1 MEISLTDV
9 TSGYNLS
16 KINNNFRILQDA
28 INNRLVHRD
37 GTNELEADLDFN
49 SHKAINVGSLVIN
62 GKDIIEEINNAYNS
76 IEDFLVTTDNLLRE
90 IEAILSGQL
99 QDRNQGNGQYSTQ
112 LLEDITEGTVYTIP
126 NGLQY
131 IVGRNSLR
139 ISYQGVMC
147 YPTYQYDEVGTFDE
161 ASNQI
166 KFNITIPAHS
176 HLNIWISGVGNIVQI
191 KEDLEAAF
199 AEYTNYVTTTKAEVE
214 AMKSSVDASEANVT
228 AINSSVQEAVVNLE
242 EWNTTS
248 LEAATNS
255 KTWAE
260 GADEEVVGIG
270 GEHSSKTWSLLS
282 KQYAEAAEQI
292 KQQIGTPLNVQGRV
306 DSVQS
311 LPSSGNKN
319 GDMYFVGPESSNN
332 LSEYIWINNKWEF
345 LGSLGVSVPDATEE
359 DRGVVKLATQ
369 DEITNRTGNNVVTAN
384 KLPTNIDW
392 NKVDNKPST
401 VSGYGITDAY
411 TKTDVYTK
419 TEVDTKIDAKD
430 SLPSQEGNSGKF
442 LTTDG
447 SVAKWE
453 NISGLVFGSTIFS
466 LIPLTEAG
474 LHLLDGSLLNVGGIY
489 DEAITKISAL
499 KSSNPNLF
507 TTEENWQQQV
517 TTYGVC
523 GKFVYT
529 EGVSLRLPKVT
540 GFVEGTLDAGA
551 LGNLVEAG
559 LPNIEGNFYGGL
571 GSYTNYGTGAFYEDT
586 TSTAITDQT
595 ASGGN
600 VTKNRFGFNAS
611 RSSSIYGKSNTVQ
624 PQSIKGYLYIVLAT
638 TTKTNVQVNIDNV
651 VTDLNG
657 KALTDLSNINTAGK
671 NVMANMAMPSDS
683 YVDLS
688 FNVNGTVYTATA
700 DGYFYFF
707 GSTNVDWGD
716 FCFMDT
722 DGTFGST
729 LARAPNG
736 GGVRVLYPCRKGR
749 SVMLSY
755 SGSQT
760 PYIFRFYYA
769 EGSKPE

>member
-1 MEISLTDV
+1 MEITLTDV

-16 KINNNFRILQDA
+16 KINNNFKILQDA

-49 SHKAINVGSLVIN
+49 SNKAINVGSIVVD
-62 GKDIIEEINNAYNS
+62 GKDIIEEINTAYDS
-76 IEDFLVTTDNLLRE
+76 IEDFLITTDNLLRE

-99 QDRNQGNGQYSTQ
+99 QDRSQGNGQYSTQ
-112 LLEDITEGTVYTIP
+112 LLEEITEGTVYTIP
-126 NGLQY
+126 NDLQY

-191 KEDLEAAF
+191 KKDLEAAF
-199 AEYTNYVTTTKAEVE
+199 AEYTEYVTNTKAEVE

-248 LEAATNS
+248 LEAANNS
-255 KTWAE
+255 KIWAE
-260 GADEEVVGIG
+260 GTDEEVVAIG

-282 KQYAEAAEQI
+282 KEYAEAAEQI

-306 DSVQS
+306 DDVQS

-319 GDMYFVGPESSNN
+319 GDMYFVGPEDSNN
-332 LSEYIWINNKWEF
+332 LSEYVWINNKWEF
-345 LGSLGVSVPDATEE
+345 LGTLGVSVPDATESE
-359 DRGVVKLATQ
+359 KGVVKLATQ
-369 DEITNRTGNNVVTAN
+369 NEITNRIGNNVVTAS

-392 NKVDNKPST
+392 SKVDNKPST
-401 VSGYGITDAY
+401 VSGYGITDA
-411 TKTDVYTK
+411 YTK

-453 NISGLVFGSTIFS
+453 DISGLVFGSTVFS

-489 DEAITKISAL
+489 DEAITKIAAL
-499 KSSNPNLF
+499 KASNPNLF
-507 TTEENWQQQV
+507 ITEENWQSSV
-517 TTYGVC
+517 SAHGVC

-540 GFVEGTLDAGA
+540 GFVEGTLDSTA
-551 LGNLVEAG
+551 LGDLVEAG
-559 LPNIEGNFYGGL
+559 LPNLVGTSDTVGFSDTRYEPTGCFYPAEEWNVGTFNIVEKTGTAGANIVRFDASHGNP
-571 GSYTNYGTGAFYEDT
+571 T
-586 TSTAITDQT
+586 
-595 ASGGN
+595 
-600 VTKNRFGFNAS
+600 
-611 RSSSIYGKSNTVQ
+611 YGKSDTVQ
-624 PQSIKGYLYIVLAT
+624 PQAIKGYLYMVVAT
-638 TTKTNVQVNIDNV
+638 ATKTDIQVNIDNIT
-651 VTDLNG
+651 TDLNS
-657 KALTDLSNINTAGK
+657 KADTDLSNLSTVGK
-671 NVMANMAMPSDS
+671 AAVAHLGMPTNQW
-683 YVDLS
+683 VGLS
-688 FNVNGTVYTATA
+688 IPVTMTKLTMPA
-700 DGYFYFF
+700 DGYLYSVIVASSSSMGMMNMMNKTGF
-707 GSTNVDWGD
+707 GNMKQVPANSAEKMYLPV
-716 FCFMDT
+716 
-722 DGTFGST
+722 
-729 LARAPNG
+729 
-736 GGVRVLYPCRKGR
+736 RKGD
-749 SVMLSY
+749 VVTVEYNNLSETTTM
-755 SGSQT
+755 Q
-760 PYIFRFYYA
+760 FYYA
-769 EGSKPE
+769 EGSKP

>member
-16 KINNNFRILQDA
+16 KINNNFRILQDV

-49 SHKAINVGSLVIN
+49 SHKAINVGSLIVD
-62 GKDIIEEINNAYNS
+62 GKDIIEEINNAYDS

-199 AEYTNYVTTTKAEVE
+199 AEYTNYVTATKSEVE

-242 EWNTTS
+242 NWNTSS
-248 LEAATNS
+248 LEAANNS

-260 GADEEVVGIG
+260 GIDEEVVAIG
-270 GEHSSKTWSLLS
+270 GEHSSKTWSLLA
-282 KQYAEAAEQI
+282 KEYAEAAEQI

-306 DSVQS
+306 DNVQS

-319 GDMYFVGPESSNN
+319 GDMYFVGPESSDD
-332 LSEYIWINNKWEF
+332 LSEYVWINNKWEF
-345 LGSLGVSVPDATEE
+345 LGKLGVTVPDASESE
-359 DRGVVKLATQ
+359 KGIVKLATQ
-369 DEITNRTGNNVVTAN
+369 SEITNRTGNNVVTAS

-392 NKVDNKPST
+392 SKVDKKPST
-401 VSGYGITDAY
+401 VSGYGITDA
-411 TKTDVYTK
+411 YTK

-507 TTEENWQQQV
+507 TTEENWQQSV

-540 GFVEGTLDAGA
+540 GFVEGTLDATA
-551 LGNLVEAG
+551 LGDLVEAG
-559 LPNIEGNFYGGL
+559 LPNIYASFAGMSNITPYGAVRRADENV
-571 GSYTNYGTGAFYEDT
+571 SPISGA
-586 TSTAITDQT
+586 
-595 ASGGN
+595 ASGGGVAN
-600 VTKNRFGFNAS
+600 LILEASTWNA
-611 RSSSIYGKSNTVQ
+611 IYGKSTTVQ

-638 TTKTNVQVNIDNV
+638 TTKTNVQVSIDNV
-651 VTDLNG
+651 ATDLNG
-657 KALTDLSNINTAGK
+657 KAGTDLANINSEGK
-671 NVMANMAMPSDS
+671 NVIANMAMPSDS
-683 YVDLS
+683 LIQL
-688 FNVNGTVYTATA
+688 TVPSNPTKYTAIA
-700 DGYFYFF
+700 DGYFASTAYGISQAGHINLYNETTGI
-707 GSTNVDWGD
+707 GSMTAVLVN
-716 FCFMDT
+716 
-722 DGTFGST
+722 ST
-729 LARAPNG
+729 SKVFVPA
-736 GGVRVLYPCRKGR
+736 RKGDVV
-749 SVMLSY
+749 VMEWLNLKENTSL
-755 SGSQT
+755 G
-760 PYIFRFYYA
+760 FFYA

>member
-1 MEISLTDV
+1 MEITLTDV

-16 KINNNFRILQDA
+16 KINHNFKILQDA

-49 SHKAINVGSLVIN
+49 SYKAINVGSIVVD
-62 GKDIIEEINNAYNS
+62 GKDIIEEINNAYDS
-76 IEDFLVTTDNLLRE
+76 IEDFLITTDNLLRE
-90 IEAILSGQL
+90 IEDILSGQL

-166 KFNITIPAHS
+166 KFNITIPAYS

-199 AEYTNYVTTTKAEVE
+199 AEYTNYATATKAEVE

-242 EWNTTS
+242 GLNTAS
-248 LEAATNS
+248 LEAATNA

-260 GADEEVVGIG
+260 GTDEEVVAIG

-282 KQYAEAAEQI
+282 KEYAEAAEQI

-319 GDMYFVGPESSNN
+319 GDMYFVGPESSDD
-332 LSEYIWINNKWEF
+332 LSEYVWINNKWEF
-345 LGSLGVSVPDATEE
+345 LGKLGVSVPDASESE
-359 DRGVVKLATQ
+359 KGIVKLATQ
-369 DEITNRTGNNVVTAN
+369 NEITNRTSNNVVVAS

-392 NKVDNKPST
+392 SKVNNKPST
-401 VSGYGITDAY
+401 VSGYGI
-411 TKTDVYTK
+411 TDVYTK

-453 NISGLVFGSTIFS
+453 DIRSEIDNIS
-466 LIPLTEAG
+466 
-474 LHLLDGSLLNVGGIY
+474 
-489 DEAITKISAL
+489 
-499 KSSNPNLF
+499 
-507 TTEENWQQQV
+507 
-517 TTYGVC
+517 
-523 GKFVYT
+523 
-529 EGVSLRLPKVT
+529 T
-540 GFVEGTLDAGA
+540 G
-551 LGNLVEAG
+551 
-559 LPNIEGNFYGGL
+559 
-571 GSYTNYGTGAFYEDT
+571 
-586 TSTAITDQT
+586 
-595 ASGGN
+595 
-600 VTKNRFGFNAS
+600 
-611 RSSSIYGKSNTVQ
+611 
-624 PQSIKGYLYIVLAT
+624 
-638 TTKTNVQVNIDNV
+638 
-651 VTDLNG
+651 LNG
-657 KALTDLSNINTAGK
+657 KAGTDLANINTDGK
-671 NVMANMAMPSDS
+671 SVIANMAMPSNNAI
-683 YVDLS
+683 DLTY
-688 FNVNGTVYTATA
+688 NGHGTTYTATA
-700 DGYFYFF
+700 DGYVTIIGF
-707 GSTNVDWGD
+707 GSSAPIGINV
-716 FCFMDT
+716 FNT
-722 DGTFGST
+722 DNILVCKNSCIGLVDST
-729 LARAPNG
+729 SAMGCSVPIS
-736 GGVRVLYPCRKGR
+736 KGQR
-749 SVMLSY
+749 FQV
-755 SGSQT
+755 
-760 PYIFRFYYA
+760 FYYNGTILQFTFTYA
-769 EGSKPE
+769 QGSKP

>member
-49 SHKAINVGSLVIN
+49 SYKAINVGSIVVD
-62 GKDIIEEINNAYNS
+62 GKDIIEEINNAYDS

-90 IEAILSGQL
+90 VESILSGQL

-112 LLEDITEGTVYTIP
+112 LLEDIVEGTVYTIP

-242 EWNTTS
+242 NWNTTS
-248 LEAATNS
+248 LEAANNS
-255 KTWAE
+255 KAWAE
-260 GADEEVVGIG
+260 GTDEEVVAIG

-282 KQYAEAAEQI
+282 KEYAEAAEQI
-292 KQQIGTPLNVQGRV
+292 KQQIGTPINVQGRV
-306 DSVQS
+306 DDVQS

-332 LSEYIWINNKWEF
+332 LSEYVWINNKWEF
-345 LGSLGVSVPDATEE
+345 LGSLSISVPDATEE
-359 DRGVVKLATQ
+359 ERGVVKLATQ
-369 DEITNRTGNNVVTAN
+369 NEITNRTGYNVVVAS

-392 NKVDNKPST
+392 SKVDNKPST
-401 VSGYGITDAY
+401 VSGYGITDA
-411 TKTDVYTK
+411 YTK

-489 DEAITKISAL
+489 DEAITKIAAL

-507 TTEENWQQQV
+507 TTEENWQSSV
-517 TTYGVC
+517 SSHGVC
-523 GKFVYT
+523 GKFVYVD
-529 EGVSLRLPKVT
+529 GVSLRLPKVT
-540 GFVEGTLDAGA
+540 GFVEGTLDSGA
-551 LGNLVEAG
+551 LGDLVEAG
-559 LPNIEGNFYGGL
+559 LPDIYASFAGLSNISPYGAVRKQNDSVSPISGADTGGGVCNLIFEASKWNSTYGN
-571 GSYTNYGTGAFYEDT
+571 
-586 TSTAITDQT
+586 ST
-595 ASGGN
+595 
-600 VTKNRFGFNAS
+600 
-611 RSSSIYGKSNTVQ
+611 TVQ
-624 PQSIKGYLYIVLAT
+624 PQAIKGYLYIVLAT
-638 TTKTNVQVNIDNV
+638 SSKTDVQVNIDNV
-651 VTDLNG
+651 VTELNG
-657 KALTDLSNINTAGK
+657 KAGVDLANVNDAGK
-671 NVMANMAMPSDS
+671 AVMANMAMPSIANIT
-683 YVDLS
+683 L
-688 FNVNGTVYTATA
+688 TATHEGTYIAPA
-700 DGYFYFF
+700 DGYFYFLLGPSVSDGAMYVQIRNNTTSLRRQITF
-707 GSTNVDWGD
+707 HSPPSTWWCDYIEVRKGD
-716 FCFMDT
+716 EFFLSFT
-722 DGTFGST
+722 PST
-729 LARAPNG
+729 LTGTA
-736 GGVRVLYPCRKGR
+736 LYF
-749 SVMLSY
+749 V
-755 SGSQT
+755 
-760 PYIFRFYYA
+760 YA
-769 EGSKPE
+769 EGSKPQ

>member
-28 INNRLVHRD
+28 INNRLIHRD

-49 SHKAINVGSLVIN
+49 SHKAINVGSLIVD
-62 GKDIIEEINNAYNS
+62 GKDIIEEINNAYDS

-199 AEYTNYVTTTKAEVE
+199 AEYTNYVTATKSEVE

-242 EWNTTS
+242 NWNTSS
-248 LEAATNS
+248 LEAANNS

-260 GADEEVVGIG
+260 GIDEEVVAIG

-282 KQYAEAAEQI
+282 KEYAEAAEQI
-292 KQQIGTPLNVQGRV
+292 KQQIGTPINVQGRV
-306 DSVQS
+306 DNVQS

-319 GDMYFVGPESSNN
+319 GDMYFVGPESSDD
-332 LSEYIWINNKWEF
+332 LSEYVWINNKWEF
-345 LGSLGVSVPDATEE
+345 LGKLGVTVPDASESE
-359 DRGVVKLATQ
+359 KGIVKLATQ
-369 DEITNRTGNNVVTAN
+369 SEITNRTGNNVVTAS

-392 NKVDNKPST
+392 SKVDKKPST
-401 VSGYGITDAY
+401 VSGYGITDA
-411 TKTDVYTK
+411 YTK

-507 TTEENWQQQV
+507 TTEENWQQSV

-540 GFVEGTLDAGA
+540 GFVEGTLDATA
-551 LGNLVEAG
+551 LGDLVEAG
-559 LPNIEGNFYGGL
+559 LPNIYASFAGMSHIAPYGAVRRADENV
-571 GSYTNYGTGAFYEDT
+571 SPVTGA
-586 TSTAITDQT
+586 
-595 ASGGN
+595 ASGGGVAN
-600 VTKNRFGFNAS
+600 LILEASTWNA
-611 RSSSIYGKSNTVQ
+611 IYGKSTTVQ

-657 KALTDLSNINTAGK
+657 KADRDLSNISENIAYI
-671 NVMANMAMPSDS
+671 VDS
-683 YVDLS
+683 YSYDEGNWYRKWS
-688 FNVNGTVYTATA
+688 
-700 DGYFYFF
+700 DGWVEQGGY
-707 GSTNVDWGD
+707 STNKAANQTINYLIPFSSMPTLLTQVV
-716 FCFMDT
+716 T
-722 DGTFGST
+722 DRAVASHDGEINVRSQSVTSFVFGNRLDNCSGWSWY
-729 LARAPNG
+729 ACG
-736 GGVRVLYPCRKGR
+736 QGV
-749 SVMLSY
+749 
-755 SGSQT
+755 
-760 PYIFRFYYA
+760 
-769 EGSKPE
+769 